1 MRIVII
7 TPAEEGGFIAEC
19 PSLSGCM
26 SQGDTRDETIENIKE
41 AIRGY
46 IAALEQ
52 DGLPVPGEVES
63 EVLKLAV

>member
-7 TPAEEGGFIAEC
+7 TPAEEGGFVAEC
-19 PSLSGCM
+19 PSLPGCM
-26 SQGDTRDETIENIKE
+26 SEGETREATIENIKE
-41 AIRGY
+41 AMRGY

-63 EVLKLAV
+63 EVLELAV